1 MLSFE
6 YFRYGTPSSDCNK
19 KAELICL
26 VLNVL
31 QLSFLIIA
39 KQSAKKNNGM
49 VEKAIRFD
57 LQTL

>member
-19 KAELICL
+19 KAELIYL
-26 VLNVL
+26 VLNVY
-31 QLSFLIIA
+31 QLSLLIQH
-39 KQSAKKNNGM
+39 KQSAKKKYWM

-57 LQTL
+57 VQTL